1 MRKLFY
7 AVCSLVC
14 MALIV
19 ACTEAAPSLV
29 GQWKSEPVLNN
40 DSSASTSM
48 VIDLLLAEDSTM
60 TFAANAV
67 MDSREKEISI
77 HMPFTMGFK
86 GTWKDAGD
94 EMTWNVADSS
104 QFFKFDKDSIKIS
117 FGVPT
122 MEAFGDKIIKSF
134 LEVFEKE
141 GSKQYLGGFEK
152 AEPMDYVL
160 EGDVLKIISNTDT
173 IVFRRQAVK

>member
-1 MRKLFY
+1 
-7 AVCSLVC
+7 

-19 ACTEAAPSLV
+19 ACTEVAPSLV

-40 DSSASTSM
+40 DSSANTSM
-48 VIDLLLAEDSTM
+48 VIDLNLAEDSTM

-67 MDSREKEISI
+67 MDSKEKEISI
-77 HMPFTMGFK
+77 HMPLTMGFK
-86 GTWKDAGD
+86 GTWQDAGD

-104 QFFKFDKDSIKIS
+104 QFFKFDKDSIEIS
-117 FGVPT
+117 FGDPT
-122 MEAFGDKIIKSF
+122 MEALSNKIIKSF
-134 LEVFEKE
+134 VEIFEKE

-160 EGDVLKIISNTDT
+160 DGDVLKIISNTDT